1 MQTTCCWG
9 NCYQHILSN
18 LECGSDVL
26 ISKFVQKIFI
36 FTSCNSWCGRI
47 MTCFLC
53 NLRDCVKH
61 LTSQRPGAERSDR
74 VHGRPHFE
82 SHNNAKSKLY
92 HKIFQKRRS
101 KTSKWLLQ
109 LERANWVL
117 SDMFKQFFDSYYL

>member
-1 MQTTCCWG
+1 MHLKSIKKCFIA
-9 NCYQHILSN
+9 NDLLLRKLLPAYIIH
-18 LECGSDVL
+18 LECGSDVSM
-26 ISKFVQKIFI
+26 SKFVLKIFI

-82 SHNNAKSKLY
+82 SHNKAKSKLY

-101 KTSKWLLQ
+101 KTSKWILQ
-109 LERANWVL
+109 SERAN
-117 SDMFKQFFDSYYL
+117 